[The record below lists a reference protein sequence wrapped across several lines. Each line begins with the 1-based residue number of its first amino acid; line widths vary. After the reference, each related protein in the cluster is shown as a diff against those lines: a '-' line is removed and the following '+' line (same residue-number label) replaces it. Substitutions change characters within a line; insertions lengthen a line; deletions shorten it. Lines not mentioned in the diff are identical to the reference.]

1 MVSRKTVLAS
11 SIVASILVHGGFIAA
26 SPRFVVMGGEIP
38 ANLAVNRLQVSI
50 LDDSD
55 LQRFEPRTGPE
66 ARELA
71 TRPGTIADLV
81 RAETERISPPESS
94 LDRRV
99 DIPNLAERL
108 IKEVLPPEM
117 GDQAAPDLQGQVD
130 ARILEIS
137 QSAARQEI
145 QISRRL
151 VAPST
156 NRILAEGEN
165 PLLRGT
171 GTAIGDEVLI
181 IDPLRFG
188 TAAGVGPARASDTAA
203 AGLPSAGPIPPP
215 REQTGDSSLEEV
227 LRGLPELPIERVVAR
242 APIVQAIERE
252 KRYDYIDDLVA
263 MELETY
269 VPQGAREGFFRLRI
283 APKEG
288 QAIEPLPKDVT
299 FIIDASN
306 SILQRKLDQT
316 VQGVR
321 RSIADLRPEDR
332 FNVVIFRDTPTL
344 FQPGL
349 TYATPDRKA
358 AAEQFLKGQQARGET
373 DVYQGIQPVISEPT
387 RDGIPGIV
395 MVMTDGKP
403 TKGIRDS
410 RTIINALTDENN
422 NRHSIYAFAGG
433 RNVNQHLLDLLA
445 YRNKGEA
452 MVAPQVEEMGRAL
465 PQFFSR
471 LNDPIL
477 VDCDADFGRID
488 ETDIFPKQIPDFF
501 RGQAVTIYGR
511 FDPQQN
517 REFAMRL
524 KGLAGPRQKEV
535 VFRAELATAGSG
547 GPDIERNWAF
557 RKIYHLIG
565 EVTRVGETPE
575 LLAEIRRLARQ
586 YNIRTSYDQ

>member
-1 MVSRKTVLAS
+1 MVSRKTVLAL
-11 SIVASILVHGGFIAA
+11 SIMASILAHGGFIAA
-26 SPRFVVMGGEIP
+26 SPRFVVMGGDIP
-38 ANLAVNRLQVSI
+38 AHLAVNRLQVRI
-50 LDDSD
+50 LDETD

-66 ARELA
+66 VRELA

-81 RAETERISPPESS
+81 RAETERISPSESS
-94 LDRRV
+94 LDKRV
-99 DIPNLAERL
+99 EVPNLSERL
-108 IKEVLPPEM
+108 IREALPSEA
-117 GDQAAPDLQGQVD
+117 GDRAAPGLQEHVD
-130 ARILEIS
+130 AKILEIS

-151 VAPST
+151 VAPSV

-188 TAAGVGPARASDTAA
+188 TVAGAAPVGASDAVAGSPA
-203 AGLPSAGPIPPP
+203 AGLPRPS
-215 REQTGDSSLEEV
+215 REQTEESSFDEV
-227 LRGLPELPIERVVAR
+227 LRDLPELPIERVVAR
-242 APIVQAIERE
+242 APIVQAIERD
-252 KRYDYIDDLVA
+252 KQYDYIDDLVV

-288 QAIEPLPKDVT
+288 QTIEPLPKDVT

-321 RSIADLRPEDR
+321 RSIAELRPEDR

-373 DVYQGIQPVISEPT
+373 DVYQGIQPVINEPT
-387 RDGIPGIV
+387 REGIPGIV

-488 ETDIFPKQIPDFF
+488 EADIFPKQIPDFF
-501 RGQAVTIYGR
+501 RGQAVTIYGK

-535 VFRAELATAGSG
+535 VFRAELATAGNGS
-547 GPDIERNWAF
+547 PEIARNWAF
-557 RKIYHLIG
+557 RKVYHLIG

-575 LLAEIRRLARQ
+575 LLAEIRSLCRQ